1 MDPRGLD
8 PKVLKKALSLL
19 EARDRFEAEL
29 RQELQKS
36 GFDTDLTEPV
46 VSYLLERRFVDDRR
60 TIINEIER
68 RAGKRSMGRNLI
80 RERLL
85 ARGAP
90 EELLDE
96 LLGDE
101 PEGELERALGLLKGK
116 YRMTD
121 DRRKGGR
128 MLYSKGFDES
138 VIEQALERYFGSVDD
153 CGE

>member
-1 MDPRGLD
+1 MDPSGLD

-19 EARDRFEAEL
+19 EARDRLEAEL
-29 RQELQKS
+29 RRELQKS
-36 GFDTDLTEPV
+36 GFSNDLLEPV
-46 VSYLLERRFVDDRR
+46 VSYLIERRFVDDRR
-60 TIINEIER
+60 TITNEIER
-68 RAGKRSMGRNLI
+68 NAGKRSMGRNLI

-101 PEGELERALGLLKGK
+101 PDGELERALSLLKGK
-116 YRMTD
+116 YRTTD
-121 DRRKGGR
+121 DKRKGGR
-128 MLYSKGFDES
+128 LLYGKGFDES
-138 VIEQALERYFGSVDD
+138 VIEQALDRFFGSIDD